1 MLTPEYLM
9 QAADPVVEIY
19 SQVEQDI
26 LEDIARR
33 VVKTGY
39 FTDTAQWQLKKA
51 KEFGYL
57 QGNVQD
63 ILAKA
68 TGLSQKEVQKL
79 MTAAGTKSLA
89 FDDAIYKAAGMS
101 PVAVSQS
108 PALMAMLLQ
117 GVDTTMALIGNYTK
131 TTAKVST
138 VAFNSI
144 LDRAYIQIISGAFDP
159 TTALKRAIKELA
171 TSGIEKIAY
180 PSGATASIETAVRR
194 AVTTGVNQSVA
205 KLQLLRAEEMG
216 CELVETSSHAGARPS
231 HAEWQGKVFCIKGH
245 HKRYGDFYRETG
257 YGTGAGL
264 CGWNCYHSFYPYFEG
279 LSTPSFSHD
288 PSKDAGRS
296 NDEDY
301 ERQQK
306 QRYYERKIR
315 EAKKECS
322 TLDAAMKAA
331 QSDELHDELYKEFQR
346 ASVKLKQREARLRE
360 FIDET
365 GRTRLRDREWTGTWN
380 RSTSSKAVWAN
391 RKAKTDQLNR

>member
-1 MLTPEYLM
+1 MLKPEYLM

-19 SQVEQDI
+19 SQVELDI
-26 LEDIARR
+26 LADIARR
-33 VVKTGY
+33 IVKTGY
-39 FTDTAQWQLKKA
+39 FTDTAQWQLRKA

-57 QGNVQD
+57 QGDVNG
-63 ILAKA
+63 ILSKA
-68 TGLSQKEVQKL
+68 TGLSRKEVQKL
-79 MTAAGTKSLA
+79 MTAAGIKSLA
-89 FDDAIYKAAGMS
+89 SDDAIYKAAGLS
-101 PVAVSQS
+101 PAAIAES
-108 PALMAMLLQ
+108 PALTAMLLQ
-117 GVDTTMALIGNYTK
+117 GTDTTMALIGNYTK

-144 LDRAYIQIISGAFDP
+144 LDRAFIQITSGAFDQ
-159 TTALKRAIKELA
+159 TTAIKRAIRELA

-180 PSGATASIETAVRR
+180 PSGATSSIETAVRR
-194 AVTTGVNQSVA
+194 AVTTGVNQSVS

-231 HAEWQGKVFCIKGH
+231 HAEWQGKVFCINGH

-257 YGTGAGL
+257 YGTGEGL

-279 LSTPSFSHD
+279 LSTPSFIRD
-288 PSKDAGRS
+288 PSSDAGRK
-296 NDEDY
+296 NGDDY
-301 ERQQK
+301 ELQQK

-380 RSTSSKAVWAN
+380 RSTSSKAVFAN
-391 RKAKTDQLNR
+391 RKAKSN

>member
-1 MLTPEYLM
+1 MLKPEYLM

-19 SQVEQDI
+19 SQVELDI
-26 LEDIARR
+26 LADIARR
-33 VVKTGY
+33 IVKTGY
-39 FTDTAQWQLKKA
+39 FTDTAQWQLRKA

-57 QGNVQD
+57 QGDVND
-63 ILAKA
+63 ILSKA
-68 TGLSQKEVQKL
+68 TGLSRKEVQKL
-79 MTAAGTKSLA
+79 MTAAGSKSLA

-144 LDRAYIQIISGAFDP
+144 LDRAFIQITSGAFDP
-159 TTALKRAIKELA
+159 TTAIKRAIRELA

-180 PSGATASIETAVRR
+180 PSGATSSIETAVRR
-194 AVTTGVNQSVA
+194 AVTTGVNQSVS

-257 YGTGAGL
+257 YGTGEGL

-279 LSTPSFSHD
+279 LSTPSFSRD
-288 PSKDAGRS
+288 PSRDAGRT
-296 NDEDY
+296 NGDDY
-301 ERQQK
+301 ELQQK

-322 TLDAAMKAA
+322 TIDAAMNSATN
-331 QSDELHDELYKEFQR
+331 DELKKELYGDFQK
-346 ASVKLKQREARLRE
+346 ASVKLKQREARLSE

-365 GRTRLRDREWTGTWN
+365 GRTRLRDREWTGAWN

-391 RKAKTDQLNR
+391 RKAKSD

>member
-1 MLTPEYLM
+1 MLKPEYLM

-19 SQVEQDI
+19 SQVELDI
-26 LEDIARR
+26 LADIARR
-33 VVKTGY
+33 IVKTGY
-39 FTDTAQWQLKKA
+39 FTDTAQWQLRKA

-57 QGNVQD
+57 QGDVNG
-63 ILAKA
+63 ILSKA
-68 TGLSQKEVQKL
+68 TGLSRKEVQKL
-79 MTAAGTKSLA
+79 MTAAGSKSLA

-159 TTALKRAIKELA
+159 TTAIKRAIRELA

-180 PSGATASIETAVRR
+180 PSGATSSIETAVRR
-194 AVTTGVNQSVA
+194 AVTTGVNQSVS

-257 YGTGAGL
+257 YGTGEGL

-279 LSTPSFSHD
+279 LSTPSFSRD
-288 PSKDAGRS
+288 PSRDAGRT
-296 NDEDY
+296 NGDDY
-301 ERQQK
+301 ELQQK

-365 GRTRLRDREWTGTWN
+365 GRTRLRDREWTGAWN

-391 RKAKTDQLNR
+391 RKAKSD

>member
-1 MLTPEYLM
+1 MLKPEYLM

-89 FDDAIYKAAGMS
+89 FDDVIYKAAGMS

-288 PSKDAGRS
+288 PSKDAGRT

-331 QSDELHDELYKEFQR
+331 QSDELHDELHKEFQR

-391 RKAKTDQLNR
+391 RRS

>member
-1 MLTPEYLM
+1 MLKPEYLM

-19 SQVEQDI
+19 SQVELDI
-26 LEDIARR
+26 LADIARR
-33 VVKTGY
+33 IVKTGY
-39 FTDTAQWQLKKA
+39 FTDTAQWQLRKA

-57 QGNVQD
+57 QGDVNG
-63 ILAKA
+63 ILSKA
-68 TGLSQKEVQKL
+68 TGLSRKEVQKL
-79 MTAAGTKSLA
+79 MTAAGSKSLA

-180 PSGATASIETAVRR
+180 PSGATSSIETAVRR
-194 AVTTGVNQSVA
+194 AVTTGVNQSVS

-257 YGTGAGL
+257 YGTGEGL

-279 LSTPSFSHD
+279 LSTPSFSRD
-288 PSKDAGRS
+288 PSSDAGRT
-296 NDEDY
+296 NGDDY
-301 ERQQK
+301 ELQQK

-322 TLDAAMKAA
+322 TIDAAMNSATN
-331 QSDELHDELYKEFQR
+331 DELKKELYGDFQK

-380 RSTSSKAVWAN
+380 RSTSSKAVFAN
-391 RKAKTDQLNR
+391 RKAKSN

>member
-1 MLTPEYLM
+1 MLKPEYLM

-19 SQVEQDI
+19 SQVELDI
-26 LEDIARR
+26 LADIARR
-33 VVKTGY
+33 IVKTGY
-39 FTDTAQWQLKKA
+39 FTDTAQWQLRKA

-57 QGNVQD
+57 QGDMNG
-63 ILAKA
+63 ILSKA
-68 TGLSQKEVQKL
+68 TGLSRKEVQKL
-79 MTAAGTKSLA
+79 MTAAGSKSLA

-194 AVTTGVNQSVA
+194 AVTTGVNQSVS

-257 YGTGAGL
+257 YGTGEGL

-279 LSTPSFSHD
+279 LSTPSFSRD
-288 PSKDAGRS
+288 PSRDAGRT
-296 NDEDY
+296 NGDDY
-301 ERQQK
+301 ELQQK

-365 GRTRLRDREWTGTWN
+365 GRTRLRDREWTGAWN

-391 RKAKTDQLNR
+391 RKSKSD